1 MLVSEP
7 GSESSALVTR
17 TVRMMVSPVRIS
29 LEMPALGRDW
39 RNRLRGVESSG
50 SSHLGSFLL
59 LTGLII
65 NQLKV
70 LNNRIKLLRAILIPP

>member
-1 MLVSEP
+1 MLASEP
-7 GSESSALVTR
+7 GRVSSALVMR

-39 RNRLRGVESSG
+39 RNRLKGEESSG
-50 SSHLGSFLL
+50 SLHLGSFLL
-59 LTGLII
+59 LTGFII

-70 LNNRIKLLRAILIPP
+70 

>member
-39 RNRLRGVESSG
+39 RNRLRGVEFPG
-50 SSHLGSFLL
+50 RSHLGSFLL